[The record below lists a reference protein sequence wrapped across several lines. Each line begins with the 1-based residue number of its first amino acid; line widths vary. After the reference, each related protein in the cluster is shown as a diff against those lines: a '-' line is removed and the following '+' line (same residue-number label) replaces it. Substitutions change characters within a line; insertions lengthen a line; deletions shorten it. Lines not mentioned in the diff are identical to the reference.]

1 LKRSCGSEQER
12 CGDLP
17 RGAMS
22 DSRQDQFSALYGWAC
37 PLIVAYALRR
47 TSSREDAADIVAETF
62 EIAWRRFDDIPT
74 GRVALLW
81 LYVTAR
87 YVLANHGR
95 RTRRREAIVVLFAE
109 ELEGVQTHI
118 APMDEDALVMRSCL
132 RSLLTDDRE
141 VLMLA
146 GWEGLSASEIG
157 RVLGC
162 SPTAAR
168 IRLHRARSRLKDE
181 MAGRTAQRKRSG
193 SARHKQGGIVYE
205 NSPPEEVFEQ

>member
-1 LKRSCGSEQER
+1 MPDTRE
-12 CGDLP
+12 
-17 RGAMS
+17 
-22 DSRQDQFSALYGWAC
+22 DQFSALYGWAS
-37 PLIVAYALRR
+37 PLIVAHALRR

-74 GRVALLW
+74 GRAALLW

-95 RTRRREAIVVLFAE
+95 RVRRRDAIVASLAE
-109 ELEGVQTHI
+109 ELEGV
-118 APMDEDALVMRSCL
+118 PMRVDALNEEAVVMRSCL
-132 RSLLTDDRE
+132 RSLTPDDRE

-146 GWEGLSASEIG
+146 GWEGLSGSEIG

-168 IRLHRARSRLKDE
+168 IRLHRARSRLRDE
-181 MAGRTAQRKRSG
+181 MAGWTTQRKRSG
-193 SARHKQGGIVYE
+193 PAGHKLDRTANE
-205 NSPPEEVFEQ
+205 SSTPEEVFEQ

>member
-1 LKRSCGSEQER
+1 
-12 CGDLP
+12 
-17 RGAMS
+17 MS

-37 PLIVAYALRR
+37 PLILGYTLRR
-47 TSSREDAADIVAETF
+47 TSSREDAADIVSETF

-74 GRVALLW
+74 GRAALLW

-95 RTRRREAIVVLFAE
+95 RTRRREAIVVLLAE
-109 ELEGVQTHI
+109 ELEGVQRRI
-118 APMDEDALVMRSCL
+118 DPLDEDAVVMRSCL
-132 RSLLTDDRE
+132 RSLAADDRE

-181 MAGRTAQRKRSG
+181 MAGWTTRSKRSG
-193 SARHKQGGIVYE
+193 SAGHKQDGTVHE
-205 NSPPEEVFEQ
+205 NSTPEEVFEQ

>member
-1 LKRSCGSEQER
+1 
-12 CGDLP
+12 
-17 RGAMS
+17 MS

-37 PLIVAYALRR
+37 PLIAAYALRR
-47 TSSREDAADIVAETF
+47 TSSREDAADIVSETF
-62 EIAWRRFDDIPT
+62 EIAWRRFDDVPT
-74 GRVALLW
+74 GRAALLW

-95 RTRRREAIVVLFAE
+95 RTRRREAIVALLAE
-109 ELEGVQTHI
+109 ELEGVQTRI
-118 APMDEDALVMRSCL
+118 APPDEDAVTMRSCL
-132 RSLLTDDRE
+132 KSLLTDDRE

-146 GWEGLSASEIG
+146 GWEGLTASEIG

-181 MAGRTAQRKRSG
+181 MAGRTTQRKQSG
-193 SARHKQGGIVYE
+193 SAGHKQGGTLHE
-205 NSPPEEVFEQ
+205 NSTTEEVIKQ